1 MTPFTKQNLTRQGN
15 LIIFQQGE
23 NTDRKIVARFKYQ
36 KGSIATFMTH
46 LRKNWTAEDY
56 FAKESTGLAPLQ
68 IVEETGYIQ
77 PHIKKELKRKGYD
90 LTPQGFKQMIR
101 DQLSR

>member
-68 IVEETGYIQ
+68 IVEEY
-77 PHIKKELKRKGYD
+77 
-90 LTPQGFKQMIR
+90 R
-101 DQLSR
+101 DRLPVMLRTLSASKLFVQLLL